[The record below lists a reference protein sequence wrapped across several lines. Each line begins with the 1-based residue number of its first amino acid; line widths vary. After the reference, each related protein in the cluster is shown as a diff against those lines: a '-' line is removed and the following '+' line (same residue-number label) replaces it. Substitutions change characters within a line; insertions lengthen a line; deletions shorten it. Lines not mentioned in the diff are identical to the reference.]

1 MSCLVGLVSLGCA
14 KNLVDSEIMLGLL
27 KEAGFE
33 ITNSEEEAEVLIV
46 NTCSFIEPAQE
57 ESIKNILEL
66 SRYKKSGACRVLLV
80 CGCMPQRYGRLL
92 LEEFPE
98 VDGFFGT
105 GSVPHVAGLVQRALD
120 GERFCEITGPQ
131 YELTSSLPR
140 LRITPPHTAYLK
152 IAEGCSNRCAY
163 CIIPAIR
170 GHYRSRTIE
179 SIEEEARLLATQ
191 GVKEIILIAQDTS
204 SYGIDLYGKYRL
216 AELLGRLA
224 NIPDL
229 FWLRLM
235 YCSVDHFTRELIEVL
250 AGEPKVCRYLDI
262 PIQHASDEILLR
274 MNRRQSVSEVKK
286 LILKLRAAIP
296 GLALRTTFMV
306 GFPGES
312 ERNFEELIGFMK
324 DMSFERAGVFKFYPE
339 EGTLAILMAGQ
350 VPEEIKE
357 ERYHRA
363 MALQQQIS
371 LQYNQSLVGGK
382 ITVLV
387 DGKDKTS
394 NLYFGRS
401 EADSPEVDGKVYF
414 TAGSPGPKAGDF
426 VKVMVTRG
434 LEYDILG
441 KLV

>member
-1 MSCLVGLVSLGCA
+1 MFCRVGLVSLGCA

-27 KEAGFE
+27 KEAGFQ
-33 ITNSEEEAEVLIV
+33 ITGREEEAEALIV

-66 SRYKKSGACRVLLV
+66 SRYKKSGSCRVLLV

-105 GSVPHVAGLVQRALD
+105 GSVPYVAGLVRRALD
-120 GERFCEITGPQ
+120 GERFCEITGQQ
-131 YELTSSLPR
+131 YEITSSLPR
-140 LRITPPHTAYLK
+140 LRATPPHTAYLK
-152 IAEGCSNRCAY
+152 IAEGCSNRCAF

-179 SIEEEARLLATQ
+179 SIEEEAKLLTVQ
-191 GVKEIILIAQDTS
+191 GAKEIILIAQDTS
-204 SYGIDLYGKYRL
+204 SYGIDLYGKYQLADLLKRL
-216 AELLGRLA
+216 AK
-224 NIPDL
+224 IPDL

-235 YCSVDHFTRELIEVL
+235 YCSVDHFTVELIETL
-250 AGEPKVCRYLDI
+250 AGEPKICRYLDI

-274 MNRRQSVSEVKK
+274 MNRRQKISHIKK
-286 LILKLRAAIP
+286 LISELRAAIP
-296 GLALRTTFMV
+296 GLVLRTTFMV

-312 ERNFEELIGFMK
+312 EQNFEELIGFMK
-324 DMSFERAGVFKFYPE
+324 EMSFERAGVFKFYPE
-339 EGTLAILMAGQ
+339 EGTPAMRMAGQ

-363 MALQQQIS
+363 MTLQRDIS
-371 LQYNQSLVGGK
+371 LKHNQSLVGGK

-387 DGKDKTS
+387 DGKDKKS

-414 TAGSPGPKAGDF
+414 TARAPRPRAGDF
-426 VKVMVTRG
+426 VNVLATRAFR
-434 LEYDILG
+434 I
-441 KLV
+441 

>member
-1 MSCLVGLVSLGCA
+1 MSYRVGLISLGCA

-33 ITNSEEEAEVLIV
+33 ITSSEEEAEALIV
-46 NTCSFIEPAQE
+46 NTCSFIEPAQM

-80 CGCMPQRYGRLL
+80 CGCMPQRYGRQL
-92 LEEFPE
+92 LEELPE

-105 GSVPHVAGLVQRALD
+105 GSVLQVAGLVKRALD
-120 GERFCEITGPQ
+120 GERFCEISGPQ
-131 YELTSSLPR
+131 YEITSSLPR
-140 LRITPPHTAYLK
+140 LRATPPHTAYLK
-152 IAEGCSNRCAY
+152 IAEGCSRRCAF

-179 SIEEEARLLATQ
+179 SVEEEAGLLAAQ

-216 AELLGRLA
+216 ADLLKCLA
-224 NIPDL
+224 KIPDL
-229 FWLRLM
+229 SWLRLM
-235 YCSVDHFTRELIEVL
+235 YCSADRFTGELIDVL
-250 AGEPKVCRYLDI
+250 AGEPKICRYLDI

-274 MNRRQSVSEVKK
+274 MNRRQNVSEIRK

-312 ERNFEELIGFMK
+312 KRDFEELIDFMK
-324 DMSFERAGVFKFYPE
+324 NMSFERAGVFKFYPE
-339 EGTLAILMAGQ
+339 EGTAAMLMASQ

-363 MALQQQIS
+363 MALQRQIS

-387 DGKDKTS
+387 DGKDKKS

-414 TAGSPGPKAGDF
+414 TAGNHGPGAGDF
-426 VKVMVTRG
+426 VNVLVTRG

>member
-1 MSCLVGLVSLGCA
+1 
-14 KNLVDSEIMLGLL
+14 
-27 KEAGFE
+27 
-33 ITNSEEEAEVLIV
+33 
-46 NTCSFIEPAQE
+46 
-57 ESIKNILEL
+57 
-66 SRYKKSGACRVLLV
+66 VLL
-80 CGCMPQRYGRLL
+80 
-92 LEEFPE
+92 
-98 VDGFFGT
+98 
-105 GSVPHVAGLVQRALD
+105 
-120 GERFCEITGPQ
+120 
-131 YELTSSLPR
+131 
-140 LRITPPHTAYLK
+140 TA
-152 IAEGCSNRCAY
+152 
-163 CIIPAIR
+163 
-170 GHYRSRTIE
+170 
-179 SIEEEARLLATQ
+179 Q

-216 AELLGRLA
+216 ADLLKSLA
-224 NIPDL
+224 KIPDL
-229 FWLRLM
+229 SWLRLM
-235 YCSVDHFTRELIEVL
+235 YCSVDRFTGELIDVL
-250 AGEPKVCRYLDI
+250 AGEPKICRYLDI

-274 MNRRQSVSEVKK
+274 MNRRQKVSRIRM
-286 LILKLRAAIP
+286 LISGLRAAIP

-312 ERNFEELIGFMK
+312 ERDFEELIGFMK

-339 EGTLAILMAGQ
+339 EGTAAMLMAGQ

-363 MALQQQIS
+363 MALQRQIS

-387 DGKDKTS
+387 DGKDKKS

-414 TAGSPGPKAGDF
+414 TAGNPGPAAGDF
-426 VKVMVTRG
+426 VNVLVTRG

>member
-1 MSCLVGLVSLGCA
+1 MFCRVGLVSLGCA

-27 KEAGFE
+27 KEAGFQ
-33 ITNSEEEAEVLIV
+33 ITGREEEAEALIV

-66 SRYKKSGACRVLLV
+66 SRYKKSGSCRVLLV

-105 GSVPHVAGLVQRALD
+105 GSVPYVAGLVRRALD
-120 GERFCEITGPQ
+120 GERFCEITGQQ
-131 YELTSSLPR
+131 YEITSSLPR
-140 LRITPPHTAYLK
+140 LRATPPHTAYLK
-152 IAEGCSNRCAY
+152 IAEGCSNRCAF

-179 SIEEEARLLATQ
+179 SIEEEAKLLTVQ
-191 GVKEIILIAQDTS
+191 GAKEIILIAQDTS
-204 SYGIDLYGKYRL
+204 SYGIDLYGKYQLADLLKRL
-216 AELLGRLA
+216 AK
-224 NIPDL
+224 IPDL

-235 YCSVDHFTRELIEVL
+235 YCSVDHFTVELIETL
-250 AGEPKVCRYLDI
+250 AGEPKICRYLDI

-274 MNRRQSVSEVKK
+274 MNRRQKISHIKK
-286 LILKLRAAIP
+286 LISELRAAIP
-296 GLALRTTFMV
+296 GLVLRTTFMV

-312 ERNFEELIGFMK
+312 EQNFEELIGFMK
-324 DMSFERAGVFKFYPE
+324 EMSFERAGVFKFYPE
-339 EGTLAILMAGQ
+339 EGTPAMRMAGQ

-363 MALQQQIS
+363 MTLQRDIS
-371 LQYNQSLVGGK
+371 LKHNQSLVGGK

-387 DGKDKTS
+387 DGKDKKS

-414 TAGSPGPKAGDF
+414 TARAPRPRAGDF
-426 VKVMVTRG
+426 VNVLATRAF
-434 LEYDILG
+434 EYDILG

>member
-1 MSCLVGLVSLGCA
+1 MA
-14 KNLVDSEIMLGLL
+14 
-27 KEAGFE
+27 
-33 ITNSEEEAEVLIV
+33 
-46 NTCSFIEPAQE
+46 AQ
-57 ESIKNILEL
+57 
-66 SRYKKSGACRVLLV
+66 GA
-80 CGCMPQRYGRLL
+80 
-92 LEEFPE
+92 
-98 VDGFFGT
+98 
-105 GSVPHVAGLVQRALD
+105 
-120 GERFCEITGPQ
+120 
-131 YELTSSLPR
+131 
-140 LRITPPHTAYLK
+140 
-152 IAEGCSNRCAY
+152 
-163 CIIPAIR
+163 
-170 GHYRSRTIE
+170 
-179 SIEEEARLLATQ
+179 
-191 GVKEIILIAQDTS
+191 KEIILIAQDTS

-216 AELLGRLA
+216 ADLLGRLA

-229 FWLRLM
+229 YWLRLM
-235 YCSVDHFTRELIEVL
+235 YCSVDHFTGELIEVL
-250 AGEPKVCRYLDI
+250 AGESKICRYLDI
-262 PIQHASDEILLR
+262 PLQHASDEILIR
-274 MNRRQSVSEVKK
+274 MNRRQSVSGIKK
-286 LILKLRAAIP
+286 LISKLRTAIP

-312 ERNFEELIGFMK
+312 ERDFKELIGFMK

-339 EGTLAILMAGQ
+339 EGTPAALMAGQ
-350 VPEEIKE
+350 VPEEVKE

-414 TAGSPGPKAGDF
+414 TAGSPGPRAGDF
-426 VKVMVTRG
+426 VNVLVTRG